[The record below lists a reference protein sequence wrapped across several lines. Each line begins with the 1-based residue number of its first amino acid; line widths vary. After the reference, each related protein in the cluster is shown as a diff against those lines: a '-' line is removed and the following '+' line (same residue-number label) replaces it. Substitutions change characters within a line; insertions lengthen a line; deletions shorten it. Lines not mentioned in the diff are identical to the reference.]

1 MENAKNHYK
10 SLLLDYQEASRVFI
24 ETGRTSL
31 LAYALERLE
40 QFERKFIEVYSLEE
54 LLELQLELFP
64 DGTLTTSEV
73 I

>member
-1 MENAKNHYK
+1 MENVKNHYK
-10 SLLLDYQEASRVFI
+10 RLLLDYQEASRVFV
-24 ETGRTSL
+24 ETGRTNL
-31 LAYALERLE
+31 LAYALEQLE
-40 QFERKFIEVYSLEE
+40 QFERKFIEVYSFEE

>member
-1 MENAKNHYK
+1 MENVKNHYK
-10 SLLLDYQEASRVFI
+10 CLLLDYQEASRVFV
-24 ETGRTSL
+24 ETGRTNL